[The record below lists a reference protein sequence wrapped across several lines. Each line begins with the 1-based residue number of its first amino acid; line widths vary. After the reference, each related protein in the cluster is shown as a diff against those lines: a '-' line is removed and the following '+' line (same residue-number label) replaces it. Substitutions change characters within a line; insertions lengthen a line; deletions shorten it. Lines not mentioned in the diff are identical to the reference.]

1 MITQCNFTK
10 RSLYA
15 KWGGLTNCANYECNT
30 IIYVSSLETNS
41 RHIPLERKNEWKR
54 ERKKKK
60 EKEWDKRREKE
71 KRESKT
77 KEERK
82 KEKMN
87 LLANKISIICNKH

>member
-1 MITQCNFTK
+1 MITQWNFTK
-10 RSLYA
+10 RSLYE

-41 RHIPLERKNEWKR
+41 RHVPLDERKNEWKR

-60 EKEWDKRREKE
+60 EKEWDKRREKKE
-71 KRESKT
+71 KVKRRMK
-77 KEERK
+77 ERK
-82 KEKMN
+82 KKMN